1 MKKIYQKPA
10 MKIVELR
17 HKTCL
22 LVGSGDDF
30 DMGYIPCQTDHL
42 NHLA

>member
-1 MKKIYQKPA
+1 

-22 LVGSGDDF
+22 LVGSGNDNGRDF
-30 DMGYIPCQTDHL
+30 DMGYIPGMPNDM